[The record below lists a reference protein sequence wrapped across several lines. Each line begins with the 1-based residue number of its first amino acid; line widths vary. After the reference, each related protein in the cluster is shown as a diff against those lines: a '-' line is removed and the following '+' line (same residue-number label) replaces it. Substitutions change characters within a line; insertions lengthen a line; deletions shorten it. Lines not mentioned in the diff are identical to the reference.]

1 MVSGPS
7 FESFEQRYQRGEPQ
21 LVFQPVVADLE
32 TTVGAMIKLTDNQPY
47 SFMFESVEQGA
58 IKGRYSFIGMQPD
71 LIWRY
76 ENGVTQI
83 NRQALAQGEAFQPC
97 PVGAENGPLAS
108 LKELIAECQ
117 ITIPEGLPP
126 MSAGLFGYMG
136 YDMVRHMERLPN
148 LNGPSVE
155 LPDSVYSRPTLVVV
169 FDHIKDQATLAT
181 PVWPCEHISA
191 SQAFESAFERLQNG
205 MQRLARHLS
214 EDEAR
219 PGLEPEFELP
229 EPQPHVAPETYQGW
243 VRRAKEYILA
253 GDIFQ
258 VVLAQRF
265 SLPFP
270 LPAFSLYRSLRR
282 VNPSPYMFHLNFPG
296 YAIVGASPEILVGL
310 KGRQVTIRPIAGTRP
325 RGKTAAEDE
334 RNRRSLMRDAK
345 ELAEHLMLLDLG
357 RNDVGRVSEIG
368 SVKVPKRARFFVE
381 FYSHVMHIVSNVTGK
396 LRKDK
401 TAIDALSAGFP
412 AGTVSGAPKVRAM
425 EIIEELEEERRGF
438 YAGCVGYFAANGD
451 MDNCIALRTCLIK
464 DGTMHITA
472 GAGIVADSD
481 PISEHNECV
490 FKSMALVR
498 SAQDAI
504 DRAQSH
510 RRNA

>member
-7 FESFEQRYQRGEPQ
+7 LDTFEQRYQSGLPQ

-76 ENGVTQI
+76 ADAVTQI
-83 NRQALAQGEAFQPC
+83 NRQALDDQDRFEACDLGKEQ
-97 PVGAENGPLAS
+97 GPLAS
-108 LKELIAECQ
+108 LKALIAECQ
-117 ITIPEGLPP
+117 IDIPDGLPP

-136 YDMVRHMERLPN
+136 YDMVRHMERLPS

-181 PVWPCEHISA
+181 PVWPNDKQSA
-191 SQAFESAFERLQNG
+191 SQAYEQAFERLQTG

-214 EDEAR
+214 EEEAR
-219 PGLEPEFELP
+219 PGLAPDFTLP
-229 EPQPHVAPETYQGW
+229 EPQAQVTPEAYQSW

-325 RGKTAAEDE
+325 RGKTPAEDE

-425 EIIEELEEERRGF
+425 EIIEELEGERRGF

-481 PISEHNECV
+481 PLSEHQECV

-504 DRAQSH
+504 ERAQNH

>member
-1 MVSGPS
+1 MLSGPS
-7 FESFEQRYQRGEPQ
+7 LDDFLKLYKKGQPQ

-58 IKGRYSFIGMQPD
+58 IKGRYSFIGMEPD

-76 ENGVTQI
+76 ADGQTQV
-83 NRQALAQGEAFQPC
+83 NRQARADLEAFKPC
-97 PVGAENGPLAS
+97 PVGRDQGPLGS
-108 LKELIAECQ
+108 LKALIAECQ
-117 ITIPEGLPP
+117 INVPDGLPP

-136 YDMVRHMERLPN
+136 YDMVRHMERLPAVN
-148 LNGPSVE
+148 DPSVE

-181 PVWPCEHISA
+181 PVWPTEDLSA
-191 SQAFESAFERLQNG
+191 RDAYELALERLQAG
-205 MQRLARHLS
+205 MQRLSRHLS

-219 PGLEPEFELP
+219 PSLEPDFPMP
-229 EPQPHVAPETYQGW
+229 EPKAQVSPETYMGW
-243 VRRAKEYILA
+243 VAKAKDYILA

-325 RGKTAAEDE
+325 RGKTPAEDE

-368 SVKVPKRARFFVE
+368 SLKVPKRARFFVE
-381 FYSHVMHIVSNVTGK
+381 FYSHVMHIVSNVTGR

-401 TAIDALSAGFP
+401 TAIDALAAGFP

-425 EIIEELEEERRGF
+425 EIIEELEQERRGF

-464 DGTMHITA
+464 DGVMHITA

-481 PISEHNECV
+481 PQSEQNECV

-498 SAQDAI
+498 SAQDAVQ
-504 DRAQSH
+504 RAQS
-510 RRNA
+510 RSLNG